1 MRNGPLE
8 TERSQIERNG
18 TGEACFFS
26 AATHNPDGFVQSPNS
41 RCANAAQ
48 QGARQQAPQ
57 RHLADARRRS
67 RALNG
72 AVATDKE
79 EERMIQFLVH
89 EKADNV
95 GVATVDIKK
104 GEKAAGLYM
113 DSQKKVETKALQD
126 IPLGHKIA
134 LTDLKKEDS
143 VIKYGH
149 DIGRVVA
156 SIKTGEHVH
165 IHNLKTRRW

>member
-1 MRNGPLE
+1 
-8 TERSQIERNG
+8 
-18 TGEACFFS
+18 
-26 AATHNPDGFVQSPNS
+26 
-41 RCANAAQ
+41 
-48 QGARQQAPQ
+48 
-57 RHLADARRRS
+57 
-67 RALNG
+67 
-72 AVATDKE
+72 
-79 EERMIQFLVH
+79 MIQFLVH

-113 DSQKKVETKALQD
+113 VSQKKVEIKALQE

-134 LTDLKKEDS
+134 LTDFRKEDG

-156 SIKTGEHVH
+156 SIKAGEHVH